1 MLAGTL
7 RTDRARL
14 RPRQPDGPAT
24 ATLRATVRARRDLVA
39 HPQRAFPS
47 AVGLFAELDSPIG
60 LAFLA
65 RFDCQD
71 RADWLSPKRLAAW
84 LTSVGYCGC
93 KDLTV
98 LFGRITNAVRG
109 TTGEDGAALAHTTR
123 AFLTVLTSLV
133 EPS

>member
-24 ATLRATVRARRDLVA
+24 ATLRPPCGPASTWSPTCNALSPA
-39 HPQRAFPS
+39 
-47 AVGLFAELDSPIG
+47 AVGLFAELESPTG

-84 LTSVGYCGC
+84 LTSVG
-93 KDLTV
+93 
-98 LFGRITNAVRG
+98 
-109 TTGEDGAALAHTTR
+109 
-123 AFLTVLTSLV
+123 
-133 EPS
+133 